1 MIYCLTGELIYADAL
16 SGLAVIECGGVG
28 YQLSVTA
35 NTFTKLPQAPS
46 EKPIRLYTHMQVR
59 EDGVELFGF
68 YSREE
73 LETFRL
79 LISVSKKR
87 FHHAFKR
94 NRVKRL
100 MREAWRRNK
109 AALYAVCE
117 RDNISVDV
125 ALVYNAT
132 VIHSYEEMLGKT
144 QKAVNEIVDR
154 YEKTAPTSC

>member
-1 MIYCLTGELIYADAL
+1 MSLNGSAMTVKEDLPKYERICKQNDIESLFDKGLGFSCYPYRVVYMFRPVGEM
-16 SGLAVIECGGVG
+16 
-28 YQLSVTA
+28 
-35 NTFTKLPQAPS
+35 LP
-46 EKPIRLYTHMQVR
+46 TC
-59 EDGVELFGF
+59 
-68 YSREE
+68 
-73 LETFRL
+73 RL

-109 AALYAVCE
+109 AALYAICE